1 LVKGENLELRSLR
14 WATLVLVF
22 LSLGVFLMQRFV
34 VRVFNLAFEICIFHF
49 SAFLSLAMY
58 LWKKRSLNNLGKS

>member
-1 LVKGENLELRSLR
+1 LILV
-14 WATLVLVF
+14 VLSV
-22 LSLGVFLMQRFV
+22 GVFLMQRFV